1 MANKTICNICG
12 LKFKNPDGEAR
23 NCPRCDADV
32 RNANN
37 EILLISERG
46 GLICAGEVKGNFS
59 GTLML
64 TDKRIL
70 LIHDSAAY
78 YAFGFLFGALGSLIA
93 MGFSGSSSKKPAIVV
108 HRAEI
113 TSMEDTKRGLG
124 RLLDLT
130 TRDGNVYRLSLAKKR
145 LADWRAHLET
155 PMG

>member
-1 MANKTICNICG
+1 MANKTICNVCG
-12 LKFKNPDGEAR
+12 FKFKDPDGEAR
-23 NCPRCDADV
+23 RCPRCEADV
-32 RNANN
+32 RNPHS

-46 GLICAGEVKGNFS
+46 GLIATGAVKGNFS

-70 LIHDSAAY
+70 LIHDSTAY
-78 YAFGFLFGALGSLIA
+78 YAFGFLFGALGSLLA
-93 MGFSGSSSKKPAIVV
+93 MGFASNGSKKPAIVV
-108 HRAEI
+108 HRADI
-113 TSMEDTKRGLG
+113 TAMEDTKRGLG

-130 TRDGNVYRLSLAKKR
+130 TRDGSLYRISLVKKR